1 MELEIAQMKGKLKVM
16 EHLQGEEDID
26 KKIAEIHAKLE
37 EDKEGLEDLQKTLLV
52 KEREANQE
60 LNEARAEL
68 IGVRPFIFPLDYC
81 AII

>member
-1 MELEIAQMKGKLKVM
+1 M

-26 KKIAEIHAKLE
+26 KKIEEIHAKLE
-37 EDKEGLEDLQKTLLV
+37 EDKEGLEDLHKTLFM

-68 IGVRPFIFPLDYC
+68 IGVSQCLPYSISLLCPTFDFLPNFRVLENC
-81 AII
+81 

>member
-26 KKIAEIHAKLE
+26 KKIAEFHAKLE
-37 EDKEGLEDLQKTLLV
+37 EDKEGLEELQKTLLM

-60 LNEARAEL
+60 LNEARALL
-68 IGVRPFIFPLDYC
+68 IGVRVFHLLSELLC
-81 AII
+81 